1 MKWLWRTLYAS
12 LALFVSLLLV
22 AAGGF
27 FYSVHYIETQPV
39 EDPARPLTS
48 WINAT
53 EPLSP
58 VAAPWE
64 IAARQHQHAPLDMAQ
79 FIRPPL
85 RFGPWTRWWW
95 PGNLVTTDEL
105 QREMRLF
112 AGVGIAGVEIQ
123 PFAISVSET
132 DRDSVR
138 WQQAGWDSPEFYEH
152 LASVMMEARELDMG
166 VDLNNGSGWPTGGPQ
181 VALEDGL
188 RQLLHSERIVRG
200 PSRAEFELSAPAMPA
215 ATFGAGALGMLGDI
229 PMQTFVPDARKL
241 VAVVAGRV
249 TNNERS
255 WQPWDFLDQVTLAPE
270 SVRVITDAVS
280 DNRLAWDVPPGEWA
294 ITTLWQLPGGELIAG
309 GYAHPQPGYVVDHLD
324 ARRMR
329 ANQDYLFREATGL
342 SSYFGNPLR
351 AFFNDSLEFRQERHW
366 ARGQLDEFENRAGY
380 DPRPW
385 LAALPEPGKD
395 QMLFHAVNIRTAPE
409 YNLGDQGTRFLEDWD
424 KVISDLFRERY
435 FETLKDWGTQR
446 GLAHRLQAYGGPSDI
461 IRAAGESDIPETEQL
476 YAGGSE
482 MFMKAVSSGAHIAN
496 KPLVSAE
503 SFIFLGRAFMTT
515 PVKIKALADKAFSAG
530 VTQLIYHGTAYRI
543 EGSAARGYPAVDGW
557 YPWQLGLLSTDYSEN
572 WSYWEHAAQ
581 INRYIARCQYLLR
594 KGEPDTDVLV
604 LYPGLGFP
612 QGYSNPAE
620 PFDQGRFEGEEAL
633 TTDTADPALGR
644 GTKRMRSIW
653 RETRSLEQQG
663 LSWEW
668 VNEHALST
676 ATFSNGKIRAGSLR
690 ADNLM
695 LHDVDAMSPGVAEHI
710 ATLKKAGLP
719 VRVSGIVPHR
729 QRGLLNRDEGDA
741 RVQRVFNDF
750 PASMGFIPEAT
761 LFQHPRIKSVR
772 RRLTDGG
779 LIQFFSNP
787 TPQATTLTL
796 QLGATQSQAVWLDAW
811 EGKVIPITTEND
823 EEASIEVPAYGSI
836 FLWIDTTQSM
846 DFEPHNFE
854 VVQTTPLKDWALQ
867 VAGAD
872 FQTAGA
878 LPGNWLRI
886 PELRSS
892 GGPGIY
898 STTFTAPA
906 DIETRLE
913 RGHDFQLKLNQLFG
927 AATISLNGIQMGAAL
942 VPPYSVNL
950 TAAMKP
956 GHNRLEVKFTPPRK
970 NRLVSAIE
978 NGEPGWNAPD
988 IVGTSARV
996 SAGLIGPAQIIESAP
1011 TAH

>member
-1 MKWLWRTLYAS
+1 MKWLWRTLKAL
-12 LALFVSLLLV
+12 LALSVLFLLL

-27 FYSVHYIETQPV
+27 FYSVHYIETPPV
-39 EDPARPLTS
+39 KDPATPLAS
-48 WINAT
+48 WITPT
-53 EPLSP
+53 ESPAP

-64 IAARQHQHAPLDMAQ
+64 IAARQHQYAPLDIAQ
-79 FIRPPL
+79 FISPPL

-95 PGNLVTTDEL
+95 PGNLVTTNEL

-112 AGVGIAGVEIQ
+112 AEVGIAGVEIQ
-123 PFAISVSET
+123 PFAISVSEA
-132 DRDSVR
+132 DQDSVR
-138 WQQAGWDSPEFYEH
+138 WQKAGWDSPEFYQH
-152 LASVMMEARELDMG
+152 LASVMMEARELGMG

-188 RQLLHSERIVRG
+188 RQLLHSERIVHG
-200 PSRAEFELSAPAMPA
+200 PSRANFELSAPAMPV
-215 ATFGAGALGMLGDI
+215 ATFGAGALGMLGNI
-229 PMQTFVPDARKL
+229 PMQTFVPDAREL

-255 WQPWDFLDQVTLAPE
+255 WQPWNFLDQVTLVPE

-280 DNRLAWDVPPGEWA
+280 ENRLVWDVPPGEWA

-309 GYAHPQPGYVVDHLD
+309 GYAHPKPGYVVDHLD
-324 ARRMR
+324 ASRMR

-342 SSYFGNPLR
+342 SPYFGNPLR

-366 ARGQLDEFENRAGY
+366 ARGQLDEFETRAGY

-385 LAALPEPGKD
+385 LAALLEPGKD

-409 YNLGDQGTRFLEDWD
+409 YDLGDQGMRFLEDWD
-424 KVISDLFRERY
+424 EVISDLFRERY
-435 FETLKDWGTQR
+435 FQTLKDWGTQR

-515 PVKIKALADKAFSAG
+515 PVKIKALADKAFAAG
-530 VTQLIYHGTAYRI
+530 VNQLVYHGTAYRI
-543 EGSAARGYPAVDGW
+543 EGSAERGYPVVDGW

-572 WSYWEHAAQ
+572 WAYWEHSEQ

-633 TTDTADPALGR
+633 TEDTGDPAPGR

-653 RETRSLEQQG
+653 HETRSLEQQG
-663 LSWEW
+663 LSWAW

-676 ATFSNGKIRAGSLR
+676 ATFNNGEIRAGSLR
-690 ADNLM
+690 AGNLM
-695 LHDVDAMSPGVAEHI
+695 LHDVDAMAPDVAEHI

-719 VRVSGIVPHR
+719 VRVSGIAPHR
-729 QRGLLNRDEGDA
+729 QRGLLDSDEGDV
-741 RVQRVFNDF
+741 RVQRVFNDST
-750 PASMGFIPEAT
+750 ANVGFIPEAT
-761 LFQHPRIKSVR
+761 MFQHPQIKSVR

-787 TPQATTLTL
+787 TAQATTLTL
-796 QLGATQSQAVWLDAW
+796 QLGSQYSQAVWLDAW
-811 EGKVIPITTEND
+811 HGKVIPIKIENNAD
-823 EEASIEVPAYGSI
+823 ASIEIPAYGSI
-836 FLWIDTTQSM
+836 FLWLDPEKSM
-846 DFEPHNFE
+846 DFVPHSFE
-854 VVQTTPLKDWALQ
+854 AIQTTPLKDWSLQ
-867 VAGAD
+867 VARAD
-872 FQTAGA
+872 IQTAGE
-878 LPGNWLRI
+878 LPGDWLLI

-898 STTFTAPA
+898 STTFTMPA
-906 DIETRLE
+906 DIEARLQQ
-913 RGHDFQLKLNQLFG
+913 GHDFQLNLNQLFG
-927 AATISLNGIQMGAAL
+927 AATVFLNGTQVGTAL

-950 TAAMKP
+950 TAALKG
-956 GHNRLEVKFTPPRK
+956 GHNRLEVKLTPPRK

-978 NGEPGWNAPD
+978 DSEPGWNAPD

-1011 TAH
+1011 IAQ

>member
-1 MKWLWRTLYAS
+1 MKWLW
-12 LALFVSLLLV
+12 LALQGLLALCLLFLLL
-22 AAGGF
+22 AGGGLL
-27 FYSVHYIETQPV
+27 YSLHYIETPPV

-48 WINAT
+48 WLSAT
-53 EPLSP
+53 KSRSA

-64 IAARQHQHAPLDMAQ
+64 IAARQHQYAPLDIAQ
-79 FIRPPL
+79 FITPPL

-105 QREMRLF
+105 QREMHLF
-112 AGVGIAGVEIQ
+112 AEVGIAGVEIQ
-123 PFAISVSET
+123 PFAISVS
-132 DRDSVR
+132 DADKDSVG

-152 LASVMMEARELDMG
+152 LASVMLEARALGMG

-200 PSRAEFELSAPAMPA
+200 PSQVTFELSAPAMPV

-229 PMQTFVPDARKL
+229 PMQTFVPDAREL
-241 VAVVAGRV
+241 VAVVAGRIII
-249 TNNERS
+249 NERS
-255 WQPWDFLDQVTLAPE
+255 WQPWNFIDQVTLAPD
-270 SVRVITDAVS
+270 SVRVITHFVS
-280 DNRLAWDVPPGEWA
+280 ENRLVWDVPPGEWA
-294 ITTLWQLPGGELIAG
+294 VTTLWQLPGGELIAG
-309 GYAHPQPGYVVDHLD
+309 GYAHPKPGYVVDHLD

-329 ANQDYLFREATGL
+329 ANQDYLFRDATGL
-342 SSYFGNPLR
+342 SPYFGNPLR

-366 ARGQLDEFENRAGY
+366 PRGQLGEFENRAGY

-385 LAALPEPGKD
+385 LAALLEPGKD
-395 QMLFHAVNIRTAPE
+395 QMLFHAANIRTAPE
-409 YNLGDQGTRFLEDWD
+409 YDLGDQGTRFLEDWD
-424 KVISDLFRERY
+424 EVISDLFRERY
-435 FETLKDWGTQR
+435 FQTLKDWGSQR

-482 MFMKAVSSGAHIAN
+482 MFMKAVSSGAHIAD

-530 VTQLIYHGTAYRI
+530 VNQLVYHGTAYRI
-543 EGSAARGYPAVDGW
+543 EEAAERGYPALDGW

-572 WSYWEHAAQ
+572 WSYWEHAGQ

-633 TTDTADPALGR
+633 ATDTADPAPGR

-668 VNEHALST
+668 VNEHALNT
-676 ATFSNGKIRAGSLR
+676 ATFENGEIRAGKLHAR
-690 ADNLM
+690 GLM
-695 LHDVDAMSPGVAEHI
+695 LHDVNAVAPDVAEHI
-710 ATLKKAGLP
+710 ATLAQAGLP
-719 VRVSGIVPHR
+719 VRVSGIAPHR
-729 QRGLLNRDEGDA
+729 QRGLLDSERGDA
-741 RVQRVFNDF
+741 RVQQVFNDF
-750 PASMGFIPEAT
+750 SANTDFIPST
-761 LFQHPRIKSVR
+761 TRFQHAQVKSVR

-787 TPQATTLTL
+787 TAQATTLTL
-796 QLGATQSQAVWLDAW
+796 QFSAEYSQAVWLDAW
-811 EGKVIPITTEND
+811 HAKVIPVTTDNND
-823 EEASIEVPAYGSI
+823 DASIELPAYGSI
-836 FLWIDTTQSM
+836 FLWLHPTESM
-846 DFEPHNFE
+846 DFTLDSFE
-854 VVQTTPLKDWALQ
+854 AVQTTLLDNWALS
-867 VAGAD
+867 VAGVD
-872 FQTAGA
+872 LQSAGA
-878 LPGNWLRI
+878 LPGDWLLI

-898 STTFTAPA
+898 STTFTAPLDVEA
-906 DIETRLE
+906 R
-913 RGHDFQLKLNQLFG
+913 RQQGHHFQLELNHLFG
-927 AATISLNGIQMGAAL
+927 AATVLLNGTRVGAAL
-942 VPPYSVNL
+942 VPPYAVNL
-950 TAAMKP
+950 TAALKP
-956 GHNRLEVKFTPPRK
+956 GDNRLEVKLTPPRK
-970 NRLVSAIE
+970 NRLVTAIE
-978 NGEPGWNAPD
+978 SNEPGWNAPD

-996 SAGLIGPAQIIESAP
+996 SAGLMGPAQIIESVP
-1011 TAH
+1011 RNH